1 MSKTDIA
8 YGVLDLDGEAFH
20 SAHVL
25 KDEAERASFGLGS
38 VVPLIYLTEWERSK
52 LSQHAS
58 ANALTYM
65 GHHARGGLFPN
76 ETEEMERWKALAEK
90 LSGPAPIETSG
101 NVED

>member
-8 YGVLDLDGEAFH
+8 YGVLDMDGEAFH

-38 VVPLIYLTEWERSK
+38 VVPLIHLTEWERSK
-52 LSQHAS
+52 LSQYAS
-58 ANALTYM
+58 GNALTYM

-76 ETEEMERWKALAEK
+76 EIEEMERWKALSEK
-90 LSGPAPIETSG
+90 LDRTASGTNGG
-101 NVED
+101 NHGS